1 MTITDQIKNFN
12 RKIMQNEA
20 QHDLDRKAAK
30 TCALS
35 SNNLDKYEYLTGEDL
50 GFKPSTIERAKFEFS
65 PLGKILNKGLDKD
78 DQKEELFKRLKN
90 IENAQKNLISGNDNK
105 IIYYTPRS
113 KFDEKN
119 KMDSKL
125 LNVFDYLKCLSQET
139 KVLVDEIKDA
149 GKDIDTKNLP
159 FIGSNTKKFN
169 FDTFREPLNF
179 LSAIYNGEIS
189 LKEAE
194 FFQRNLEKK
203 IEELGF
209 NYKPKNIKEKK
220 EINEVLMQAD
230 NMLEYSDKIIELF
243 RNGTFSS
250 EHLKKSDNAA
260 CDYV

>member
-1 MTITDQIKNFN
+1 M
-12 RKIMQNEA
+12 
-20 QHDLDRKAAK
+20 
-30 TCALS
+30 
-35 SNNLDKYEYLTGEDL
+35 
-50 GFKPSTIERAKFEFS
+50 
-65 PLGKILNKGLDKD
+65 
-78 DQKEELFKRLKN
+78 
-90 IENAQKNLISGNDNK
+90 
-105 IIYYTPRS
+105 
-113 KFDEKN
+113 
-119 KMDSKL
+119 
-125 LNVFDYLKCLSQET
+125 
-139 KVLVDEIKDA
+139 DEIKDEDNDT
-149 GKDIDTKNLP
+149 DIYKLV
-159 FIGSNTKKFN
+159 FIVNNREKFN
-169 FDTFREPLNF
+169 FSIFRMPLNF

-209 NYKPKNIKEKK
+209 NYKPKNTKEKK